1 MSCWYRGAFDVMA
14 DVVKVG
20 EPAVGVAETVID
32 VVRAPHACSKDL
44 RVVKQKGTER
54 ARKKL
59 RVQRNEREGQQ
70 WQDTVKC
77 EQTVYQLRLRCLRG
91 KIRERMRAATKG
103 EVPTKRNPV

>member
-1 MSCWYRGAFDVMA
+1 MMLSVL
-14 DVVKVG
+14 
-20 EPAVGVAETVID
+20 VAETVIN

-59 RVQRNEREGQQ
+59 SVQRNERGQQ

-77 EQTVYQLRLRCLRG
+77 ELTVYQLRLRCLRG
-91 KIRERMRAATKG
+91 KLREGMRAAT
-103 EVPTKRNPV
+103 N